1 MGNLYTYGIHKNLTP
16 VELFVYIAIDEIGK
30 VLGIHDIEAI
40 VAIFLGQNNITVRG
54 KFNKATKG
62 TSVASIIARSAFPY
76 EIKYRILP
84 AFTGVPLINCKYILT
99 KKIGVFV
106 GRSVPYVGAA
116 ITFYDVSKIV
126 YNTVQQYNRLVKSE
140 DRIF

>member
-1 MGNLYTYGIHKNLTP
+1 M
-16 VELFVYIAIDEIGK
+16 IA
-30 VLGIHDIEAI
+30 VLAFTRGM
-40 VAIFLGQNNITVRG
+40 VAGDGTRPMHGSAGRNYITVRG

-62 TSVASIIARSAFPY
+62 TSIASIVAQKYLPY
-76 EIKYRILP
+76 EIKYRIIP
-84 AFTGVPLINCKYILT
+84 AFTGIPLISCKYMLT

-106 GRSVPYVGAA
+106 GRSVPYVGVA
-116 ITFYDVSKIV
+116 ITFYDVSKIF